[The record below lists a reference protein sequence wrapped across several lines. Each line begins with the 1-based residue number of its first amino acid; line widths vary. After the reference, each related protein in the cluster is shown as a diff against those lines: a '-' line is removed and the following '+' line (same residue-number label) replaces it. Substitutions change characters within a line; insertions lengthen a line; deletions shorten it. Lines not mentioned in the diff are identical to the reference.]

1 MTRTGGDV
9 GSPCAGPSPCRRPQP
24 RGYPRGMFGGIV
36 AGVGRVIEKSPA
48 PGAAVRLG
56 IDVRVLGRAL
66 AHGASVS
73 VSGVCLTVV
82 RTLPAKDGT
91 TRRAWFDVIGET
103 IRRTT
108 LGDLAVGDAVNLE
121 GALRIG
127 DEIGGHL
134 VEGHVGGVG
143 EVVRVDVRG
152 DETWMTIRAPADVHA
167 TLAPKGYV
175 TVHGASL
182 TVADLGTA
190 RGKRGGEFS
199 VALIPTTLALT
210 TLGEARRGTR
220 VNIEGDPVGRHVARW
235 LSARGLDARA
245 ESAAVAPRRARSR
258 VRSR

>member
-1 MTRTGGDV
+1 
-9 GSPCAGPSPCRRPQP
+9 
-24 RGYPRGMFGGIV
+24 MFGGIV
-36 AGVGRVIEKSPA
+36 AGVGRVIEKAPV

-56 IDVRVLGRAL
+56 IDVRVLRRTL
-66 AHGASVS
+66 VHGASVS

-82 RTLPAKDGT
+82 RTLAAKDGT

-108 LGDLAVGDAVNLE
+108 LGDLSVGDAVNLE
-121 GALRIG
+121 GALRVG

-152 DETWMTIRAPADVHA
+152 DETWVTIRAPGEVHG

-182 TVADLGTA
+182 TVADLGPARRWA
-190 RGKRGGEFS
+190 RGGLGGGGEFS

-210 TLGEARRGTR
+210 TLGDVRRGTR
-220 VNIEGDPVGRHVARW
+220 VNLEGDPVGRHVARW
-235 LSARGLDARA
+235 LSARGQEARA
-245 ESAAVAPRRARSR
+245 VSEPAAPRRRG

>member
-1 MTRTGGDV
+1 
-9 GSPCAGPSPCRRPQP
+9 
-24 RGYPRGMFGGIV
+24 MFGGIV
-36 AGVGRVIEKSPA
+36 AGVGRVIEKAPA
-48 PGAAVRLG
+48 AGAAVRLG
-56 IDVRVLGRAL
+56 IDVRVLRRTL

-82 RTLPAKDGT
+82 RTLAAKDGT

-108 LGDLAVGDAVNLE
+108 LGALAVGDAVNLE

-143 EVVRVDVRG
+143 EVVGVDVRG
-152 DETWMTIRAPADVHA
+152 DETWMTIRAPDDVHA

-182 TVADLGTA
+182 TVADLGPA
-190 RGKRGGEFS
+190 RRGKHGCEFS

-220 VNIEGDPVGRHVARW
+220 LNLEGDPVGRHVARW

-245 ESAAVAPRRARSR
+245 ESAALAPRRRG